1 MARRDGLFTD
11 LLNVAYK
18 LRGRSA
24 LRSQFSRRILHLVA
38 AAFSRPVTTTTFA
51 DMSTVV
57 IHSGVHAIAS
67 IFIRS
72 ADRVRV
78 GAVMSFIKTEAISW
92 GS

>member
-18 LRGRSA
+18 LPWQGGVA
-24 LRSQFSRRILHLVA
+24 LAILSGGILHLVA

-67 IFIRS
+67 IFQFVLPI
-72 ADRVRV
+72 AFVV
-78 GAVMSFIKTEAISW
+78 GAVMSFIKRKR
-92 GS
+92 